1 MILPMAR
8 RQSTPTARTSTEEGD
23 RIRTPRGEGDR
34 LRTRLID
41 AAAELLDERG
51 DASEL
56 SIRAVTSRAGV
67 SPMALYLHFDGRE
80 ALLYAVLERGFDT
93 LRSALQASVEGL
105 DEPRARLHAMGVAY
119 IGFARE
125 RPALYTAIFGPVWP
139 EGAPPEAVA
148 DGRAGD
154 EPPKAAGAQ
163 AFGDLV
169 VAVTAVLAGDG
180 RDPEQ
185 AIDVAHG
192 IWTGLHGFVLLSHA
206 RPRVAQRD
214 PDAFISHL
222 MGAWLP
228 PPAP

>member
-1 MILPMAR
+1 
-8 RQSTPTARTSTEEGD
+8 
-23 RIRTPRGEGDR
+23 
-34 LRTRLID
+34 
-41 AAAELLDERG
+41 
-51 DASEL
+51 
-56 SIRAVTSRAGV
+56 
-67 SPMALYLHFDGRE
+67 MALYLHFDGRE

-169 VAVTAVLAGDG
+169 AAVSAVLAGDG
-180 RDPEQ
+180 RAPEQ
-185 AIDVAHG
+185 AIDLAHG
-192 IWTGLHGFVLLSHA
+192 IWTGAARLRAPQPRAPAGGPA
-206 RPRVAQRD
+206 RPRRL
-214 PDAFISHL
+214 H
-222 MGAWLP
+222 LP
-228 PPAP
+228 PDGRVAASPGALTPLTAPHPSH